1 MIKSE
6 VLVPL
11 LNANEPEA
19 RLVGIHVKDGQAVE
33 KGSALFTLETT
44 KATAEV
50 EAPETGFIRIM
61 AREGDILAV
70 GDRLAVI
77 TEMAD
82 EPLEIVGRGDVHR
95 RPVVGTYPFGALSP
109 APTELPPSGTMR
121 ITKPA
126 RELAERLG
134 IDLAALP
141 FDRLVTESVIRAI
154 AGRVILPAPVL
165 EGIDPGKSILIY
177 GGGGNA
183 KSVMEMVLAI
193 DSYQIAG
200 IVDDGILSGTQVLG
214 FPVLGTR
221 DILPALAGQGLRLA
235 ANGIGGILDI
245 RIRLKVFGLLESCG
259 FLFPVLQHPSAT
271 VEPSAVIGDGAQVF
285 ANAYVGSSAVLHPR
299 CMVNTS
305 VVVSHDCEI
314 GAYSHIAPGA
324 LLAGL
329 VHVGERTL
337 VGMGVTTAIGVR
349 IGSGVR
355 IGNGA
360 IILADVPDKTII
372 QAGRVWTGKVAT
384 P

>member
-6 VLVPL
+6 ILVPL

-19 RLVGIHVKDGQAVE
+19 RLVGIHVEDGQTVE

-44 KATAEV
+44 KAAAEV
-50 EAPETGFIRIM
+50 EAPESGFIRVL
-61 AREGDILAV
+61 AKEGDILAV
-70 GDRLAVI
+70 GDRLAYI
-77 TEMAD
+77 TEIID
-82 EPLEIVGRGDVHR
+82 EPLPQVAELH
-95 RPVVGTYPFGALSP
+95 PFTSFRAGSSSFILHPSP
-109 APTELPPSGTMR
+109 SILHPSPLR

-134 IDLAALP
+134 VDLAALP
-141 FDRLVTESVIRAI
+141 PDRLVTESVIRAV
-154 AGRVILPAPVL
+154 AGKVNIPAPML
-165 EGIDPGKSILIY
+165 EGLDPGKSILIY
-177 GGGGNA
+177 GGGGHS
-183 KSVMEMVLAI
+183 KSVMEMVLAMGI
-193 DSYQIAG
+193 YQIAG
-200 IVDDGILSGTQVLG
+200 ILDDGIPAGTRVLG
-214 FPVLGTR
+214 FLVLGTR

-235 ANGIGGILDI
+235 ANGVGGILDI
-245 RIRLKVFGLLESCG
+245 RIRVEIFELLESCG
-259 FLFPVLQHPSAT
+259 FSFPVLQHPSAT

-305 VVVSHDCEI
+305 AVVSHDCEI

-360 IILADVPDKTII
+360 IILADVPDKIII
-372 QAGRVWTGKVAT
+372 QAGKLWTGKAVT

>member
-6 VLVPL
+6 ILVPL

-33 KGSALFTLETT
+33 KGSPLFTLETT
-44 KATAEV
+44 KVAAEV
-50 EAPETGFIRIM
+50 ESPESGFIRIL

-77 TEMAD
+77 TETA
-82 EPLEIVGRGDVHR
+82 EELVENVGRGDVHR
-95 RPVVGTYPFGALSP
+95 RLGVGTSL
-109 APTELPPSGTMR
+109 APTELR

-141 FDRLVTESVIRAI
+141 SDRLVTESVIREV
-154 AGRVILPAPVL
+154 AGKVSLPAPAL
-165 EGIDPGKSILIY
+165 EGLDLEKSILIY
-177 GGGGNA
+177 GGGGHA
-183 KSVMEMVLAI
+183 KSVMEMVLAMGG
-193 DSYQIAG
+193 YQIAG
-200 IVDDGILSGTQVLG
+200 IVDDGIPAGTQVLG
-214 FPVLGTR
+214 FPVLGTG

-235 ANGIGGILDI
+235 ANGVGGILDI
-245 RIRLKVFGLLESCG
+245 RNRVKIFELLESSG
-259 FLFPVLQHPSAT
+259 FSLPVLRHPSAT
-271 VEPSAVIGDGAQVF
+271 VEPSAVIGAGAQVF

-305 VVVSHDCEI
+305 AVVSHDCEI

-329 VHVGERTL
+329 VHVGKRTL

-360 IILADVPDKTII
+360 IILADVPDRTII
-372 QAGRVWTGKVAT
+372 QAGRIWTGKAAT

>member
-19 RLVGIHVKDGQAVE
+19 RLVGIHVKDGQTVE

-44 KATAEV
+44 KAAAEV
-50 EAPETGFIRIM
+50 EAPESGFIRIL

-70 GDRLAVI
+70 GDQLAVI
-77 TEMAD
+77 TETAD
-82 EPLEIVGRGDVHR
+82 EPVEIVGRGDVHR
-95 RPVVGTYPFGALSP
+95 RPGAGTSP

-134 IDLAALP
+134 IDLATLP
-141 FDRLVTESVIRAI
+141 FDRLVTESVIREV
-154 AGRVILPAPVL
+154 AGRVNLPAPVL

-177 GGGGNA
+177 GGGGHA
-183 KSVMEMVLAI
+183 KSVMEMVLAMGG
-193 DSYQIAG
+193 YQIAG
-200 IVDDGILSGTQVLG
+200 IVDDGIPAGTQVLG

-221 DILPALAGQGLRLA
+221 EILPALVGQGLRLA
-235 ANGIGGILDI
+235 ANGVGGILDI
-245 RIRLKVFGLLESCG
+245 RIRLKIFELLESCG
-259 FLFPVLQHPSAT
+259 FSFLVLRHPSAT

-299 CMVNTS
+299 CMINTS
-305 VVVSHDCEI
+305 AVVSHDCEI

-329 VHVGERTL
+329 VQVGERTL
-337 VGMGVTTAIGVR
+337 VGMGVTTAIVVR
-349 IGSGVR
+349 IGNCVR

-360 IILADVPDKTII
+360 IILADVPDRTII
-372 QAGRVWTGKVAT
+372 QAGRVWTGKAET

>member
-6 VLVPL
+6 ILVPL

-19 RLVGIHVKDGQAVE
+19 RLVGIHVEDGQTVE

-44 KATAEV
+44 KAAAEV
-50 EAPETGFIRIM
+50 EAPESGFIRVL
-61 AREGDILAV
+61 AKEGDILAV
-70 GDRLAVI
+70 GDRLAYI
-77 TEMAD
+77 TEIID
-82 EPLEIVGRGDVHR
+82 EPLPQVAELH
-95 RPVVGTYPFGALSP
+95 PFTSFRAGSSSFILHPSP
-109 APTELPPSGTMR
+109 SILHPSPLR

-134 IDLAALP
+134 VDLAALP
-141 FDRLVTESVIRAI
+141 PDRLVTESVIREV
-154 AGRVILPAPVL
+154 AGKVSLPAPVL

-177 GGGGNA
+177 GGGGHA
-183 KSVMEMVLAI
+183 KSVMEMALAMGG
-193 DSYQIAG
+193 YHIAG
-200 IVDDGILSGTQVLG
+200 IVDDGIPAGTRVLG
-214 FPVLGTR
+214 FLVLGTR

-235 ANGIGGILDI
+235 ANGVGGILDI
-245 RIRLKVFGLLESCG
+245 RIRVEIFELLESYG
-259 FLFPVLQHPSAT
+259 YSFPVLRHPSAT

-305 VVVSHDCEI
+305 AVVSHDCEI
-314 GAYSHIAPGA
+314 GVYSHIAPGA

-329 VHVGERTL
+329 VQVGERTL
-337 VGMGVTTAIGVR
+337 VGMGVTTAIGIR

-360 IILADVPDKTII
+360 IILADVPDRTII
-372 QAGRVWTGKVAT
+372 QAGRVWTGKAET